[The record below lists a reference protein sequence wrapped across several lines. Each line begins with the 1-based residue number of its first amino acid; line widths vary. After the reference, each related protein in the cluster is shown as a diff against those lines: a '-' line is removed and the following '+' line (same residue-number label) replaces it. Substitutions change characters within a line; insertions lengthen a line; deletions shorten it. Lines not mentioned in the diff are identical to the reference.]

1 MAAGFV
7 PVPDWFSFENQG
19 ANIAIADVDG
29 DGHLDLVILMVDHP
43 TPGPNRGLYR
53 VGHKLDVTGAVTGG
67 WGPWQAVP
75 EWFSWEN
82 QGAAIAAADLDGD
95 GRLELVVFM
104 IDSPPGVNRSVYR
117 VGRKLDAQ
125 GVVTGGWTGW
135 LDVPNWF
142 SWENQG
148 AAITL
153 GKPDGQG
160 RRDLVFFVIDNPPGP
175 NRGIYQIGRALD
187 ANGAATGGWT
197 GWIDAPD
204 WFSWENQAAGV
215 ALVDRPAT
223 GSRDLVIFQVDN
235 PPGQNQ
241 AFFRFGKNLDPNGKV
256 LGTWSPWFGI
266 PGWFSW
272 ENQGGGIAVAD
283 LKGNG
288 THQLVTLLVDD
299 PPGQNAGLL
308 QSLDLEDDPKARGSW
323 ELLPYLS
330 EVLPVHAALLHTGEV
345 LFASGSGNNGVRFND
360 PRFGD
365 VKKGFYCSV
374 VWDPKSPVNPK
385 FFHPDTLRDPQGKV
399 LDFFCGGETF
409 LADGK
414 LIAVGGTQAYDV
426 DAAGN
431 PQPGLG
437 FKGRAET
444 LAFDPAKRQW
454 SSLAEMVDG
463 RWYPTPIT
471 LSDGRVLV
479 GGGLSKHGLPNR
491 KVEVFTPDAGAG
503 SWKQVPILPAPVF
516 TQLPLYAH
524 LLLVVGGL
532 ILFSGGRMDDFDVSL
547 PPCLIDITKN
557 PIGVVPIAG
566 LEQVDSRNQSAS
578 VLLPPAQEQRV
589 MILGGAPARG
599 EKNATD
605 SVDVIDF
612 KAGPAP
618 AFKPAAALRLA
629 RVHANA
635 VILPDRTV
643 FVSGGALQ
651 REGGEAHRT
660 TARLQSEIFDTLTG
674 EWQLGATAQIAR
686 MYHSVALLLPDG
698 RVVAAGGNP
707 EKGRQ
712 APWMPPDPNEEL
724 HLELYSPPYL
734 FRGSRPTI
742 SSAPLTWTYGS
753 TIDIQSP
760 QANVI
765 RWASLIKAGATTHS
779 FNTSQRLVDLPI
791 QTRSAGKLSVQ
802 LTNDRNLA
810 PPGWY
815 MLFLTDND
823 RVPSVASWVKLS

>member
-1 MAAGFV
+1 
-7 PVPDWFSFENQG
+7 
-19 ANIAIADVDG
+19 
-29 DGHLDLVILMVDHP
+29 
-43 TPGPNRGLYR
+43 
-53 VGHKLDVTGAVTGG
+53 
-67 WGPWQAVP
+67 
-75 EWFSWEN
+75 
-82 QGAAIAAADLDGD
+82 
-95 GRLELVVFM
+95 
-104 IDSPPGVNRSVYR
+104 
-117 VGRKLDAQ
+117 
-125 GVVTGGWTGW
+125 
-135 LDVPNWF
+135 
-142 SWENQG
+142 
-148 AAITL
+148 
-153 GKPDGQG
+153 
-160 RRDLVFFVIDNPPGP
+160 
-175 NRGIYQIGRALD
+175 
-187 ANGAATGGWT
+187 
-197 GWIDAPD
+197 
-204 WFSWENQAAGV
+204 
-215 ALVDRPAT
+215 
-223 GSRDLVIFQVDN
+223 
-235 PPGQNQ
+235 
-241 AFFRFGKNLDPNGKV
+241 
-256 LGTWSPWFGI
+256 
-266 PGWFSW
+266 
-272 ENQGGGIAVAD
+272 
-283 LKGNG
+283 
-288 THQLVTLLVDD
+288 
-299 PPGQNAGLL
+299 
-308 QSLDLEDDPKARGSW
+308 
-323 ELLPYLS
+323 
-330 EVLPVHAALLHTGEV
+330 
-345 LFASGSGNNGVRFND
+345 
-360 PRFGD
+360 
-365 VKKGFYCSV
+365 
-374 VWDPKSPVNPK
+374 VNPK

>member
-1 MAAGFV
+1 
-7 PVPDWFSFENQG
+7 
-19 ANIAIADVDG
+19 
-29 DGHLDLVILMVDHP
+29 
-43 TPGPNRGLYR
+43 
-53 VGHKLDVTGAVTGG
+53 
-67 WGPWQAVP
+67 
-75 EWFSWEN
+75 
-82 QGAAIAAADLDGD
+82 
-95 GRLELVVFM
+95 
-104 IDSPPGVNRSVYR
+104 
-117 VGRKLDAQ
+117 
-125 GVVTGGWTGW
+125 
-135 LDVPNWF
+135 
-142 SWENQG
+142 
-148 AAITL
+148 
-153 GKPDGQG
+153 
-160 RRDLVFFVIDNPPGP
+160 
-175 NRGIYQIGRALD
+175 
-187 ANGAATGGWT
+187 
-197 GWIDAPD
+197 
-204 WFSWENQAAGV
+204 
-215 ALVDRPAT
+215 
-223 GSRDLVIFQVDN
+223 
-235 PPGQNQ
+235 
-241 AFFRFGKNLDPNGKV
+241 
-256 LGTWSPWFGI
+256 
-266 PGWFSW
+266 
-272 ENQGGGIAVAD
+272 
-283 LKGNG
+283 
-288 THQLVTLLVDD
+288 
-299 PPGQNAGLL
+299 
-308 QSLDLEDDPKARGSW
+308 
-323 ELLPYLS
+323 
-330 EVLPVHAALLHTGEV
+330 
-345 LFASGSGNNGVRFND
+345 
-360 PRFGD
+360 
-365 VKKGFYCSV
+365 
-374 VWDPKSPVNPK
+374 
-385 FFHPDTLRDPQGKV
+385 
-399 LDFFCGGETF
+399 
-409 LADGK
+409 
-414 LIAVGGTQAYDV
+414 
-426 DAAGN
+426 
-431 PQPGLG
+431 
-437 FKGRAET
+437 
-444 LAFDPAKRQW
+444 
-454 SSLAEMVDG
+454 
-463 RWYPTPIT
+463 
-471 LSDGRVLV
+471 
-479 GGGLSKHGLPNR
+479 
-491 KVEVFTPDAGAG
+491 
-503 SWKQVPILPAPVF
+503 
-516 TQLPLYAH
+516 
-524 LLLVVGGL
+524 
-532 ILFSGGRMDDFDVSL
+532 MDDFDVAL

-742 SSAPLTWTYGS
+742 SSAPPTWTYGS